1 MANKVNML
9 TLLKLFAQRQNHALI
24 SFAEFCAYMQYY
36 AQRHL
41 HEVPELVIFLKN
53 TESTLQKYLN
63 KLETERSIMIV
74 NADGPQK
81 GIVVIPFFVDK
92 YANRYREIL
101 NNPAIPYP
109 LITDLPAHTPLEIVD
124 RQQAAA
130 LLTRL
135 FDEVQE
141 NEKTGKITAKKE
153 DEKPTLYGLILPRD
167 MPVILFPSETS
178 VNILFDIAMAKIRQM
193 LRKEEYHDY
202 FLKKLRVTN
211 PGKDI
216 SIKSFFTQFIQRPM
230 EAMESIKNSGEV
242 FYFWGQLCFFIR
254 QDYEKVKDYTQED
267 ISVLQSIYLTE
278 IAINY
283 YKNKSQQLQ
292 QRDAALRV
300 LEQLLDKPP
309 YYFNKESIQGFSD
322 SKGRKLLGQYSEEDL
337 NDFLHTKTTAFSDN
351 NLPELLTFKLHTG
364 EYYYITKPK
373 VIPLIIRLCSDAR
386 ETIKDNLTKEWFAL
400 YKRFDSVPAMSDR
413 KAFERRIEQ
422 ELLVRAPVLYALLHS
437 NFLSLIYYET
447 LIAKEISKN
456 TLNLFADGKL
466 LPYSELLMLSRSEIV
481 TDAKIML
488 PFWYTVPPIS
498 WIASLI
504 LRPRRKDKKHAAEG
518 TADTPVETTF
528 VELQDNQSSGNPVRA
543 ARRREFRSAA
553 AEAEKTLIP
562 PGSNLDRELASYI
575 NQWNPLLDKQLR
587 ANLTEDVNSLIR
599 DYMRRTIRTLK
610 ASNFTVERIQ
620 NLAAV
625 LIKTSALQK
634 IKDKDALQMYV
645 TLYIIRLVKN
655 G

>member
-24 SFAEFCAYMQYY
+24 SFAEFCAYIQYY
-36 AQRHL
+36 AQKHL

-53 TESTLQKYLN
+53 PETSLQKYLS
-63 KLETERSIMIV
+63 KLETERSIIIV
-74 NADGPQK
+74 NADTPKK
-81 GIVVIPFFVDK
+81 GIIVISFYVEK

-109 LITDLPAHTPLEIVD
+109 LITDLPSQTPLEIID
-124 RQQAAA
+124 RQQASG

-135 FDEVQE
+135 FDEMQPE
-141 NEKTGKITAKKE
+141 EKRESGSKNVSAVPK
-153 DEKPTLYGLILPRD
+153 LYGLILPRD
-167 MPVILFPSETS
+167 MPIIIFPSETS

-230 EAMESIKNSGEV
+230 EAMESIRNSGEV

-267 ISVLQSIYLTE
+267 IALLQSIYLTE

-283 YKNKSQQLQ
+283 YKNKSQQAQ
-292 QRDAALRV
+292 QKDAALRV

-309 YYFNKESIQGFSD
+309 FYFNKETIQNFSD
-322 SKGRKLLGQYSEEDL
+322 SKGRRLLGQYTEKDL
-337 NDFLHTKTTAFSDN
+337 NEFLHAKTTAFSDN

-364 EYYYITKPK
+364 EYYYITKSK

-386 ETIKDNLTKEWFAL
+386 ETIKNNLTKEWFTL
-400 YKRFDSVPAMSDR
+400 YKHFDSVPAMTDK
-413 KAFERRIEQ
+413 KAFERRLEQ
-422 ELLVRAPVLYALLHS
+422 ELLSRAPILYALLHS

-447 LIAKEISKN
+447 LISKETTKN
-456 TLNLFADGKL
+456 ALNLFADGKL
-466 LPYSELLMLSRSEIV
+466 LPYSELLMLSRSEII
-481 TDAKIML
+481 TDAKILL
-488 PFWYTVPPIS
+488 PWWYTLPPIS
-498 WIASLI
+498 WIAAFI
-504 LRPRRKDKKHAAEG
+504 LRPRKRKKKK
-518 TADTPVETTF
+518 TDIPVETAH
-528 VELQDNQSSGNPVRA
+528 VELQDDSLPESATRS
-543 ARRREFRSAA
+543 ARKKEFRTA
-553 AEAEKTLIP
+553 AEQAEKVLVP
-562 PGSNLDRELASYI
+562 PGSSLDREMTSYI
-575 NQWNPLLDKQLR
+575 NQWNPLLDKELR

-610 ASNFTVERIQ
+610 ASNFTVDRIQ
-620 NLAAV
+620 NLAEI
-625 LIKTSALQK
+625 LIKTSSLQK
-634 IKDKDALQMYV
+634 IKNKEPLQIYV
-645 TLYIIRLVKN
+645 VLYIIRLVKN